1 MRAIPWLV
9 SFAVCAFVVGC
20 EPDQNQPDKDK
31 DKDKVIKENRAKVD
45 KDDQEDVDVQDTC
58 AVRKDSRLG
67 SMGVPIKVT
76 LKDKAGKKHDVWLCC
91 KECQA
96 KAEAEPDKT
105 IARAEELTRQGNLA
119 KLSKEDRALAEAQ
132 GYCAVND
139 DDLLGEMGVPIKL
152 TLKDKDGK
160 EKPVFLCCAG
170 CKKTALADRA
180 ATLAKVEELK
190 AKTKKEKEEKEKKDK
205 DAPKN

>member
-1 MRAIPWLV
+1 MKVIPWL
-9 SFAVCAFVVGC
+9 AGLALCAFVVGC
-20 EPDQNQPDKDK
+20 EPDQPDAKDKDK
-31 DKDKVIKENRAKVD
+31 DKDKVIKENRAKIED
-45 KDDQEDVDVQDTC
+45 KDDQEDVDVQDVC

-67 SMGVPIKVT
+67 SMGVPLKVT
-76 LKDKAGKKHDVWLCC
+76 LKDKEGKKHEVWLCC

-105 IARAEELTRQGNLA
+105 IARAADLTRQGNLG

-139 DDLLGEMGVPIKL
+139 DDLLGSMGVPQKVV
-152 TLKDKDGK
+152 LKDKDGK
-160 EKPVFLCCAG
+160 ERPVFLCCAG
-170 CKKTALADRA
+170 CKKSALADPV

-190 AKTKKEKEEKEKKDK
+190 AKVKKEKEEKK